1 MFSSPFIEEKNTER
15 LFMEVQWQSEDL
27 RWGHL
32 ASQPLL
38 SPPHFRGSSVVW
50 YVQTRFPARDLASH
64 PTRWTRR
71 ARWDV
76 PPGGSLQIGGP
87 FFLAPVGQ
95 EGFRV
100 WCGNEGARPWYQNW
114 HNDFCFRLL
123 FLLPWALFFL
133 YDQILICPPLTC
145 QVSLFIEQT
154 QAIDKK
160 TKGAI
165 KAGI

>member
-38 SPPHFRGSSVVW
+38 SPPHFRGSSVMW
-50 YVQTRFPARDLASH
+50 YVQTGFPARDLASH
-64 PTRWTRR
+64 PARWTRR

-123 FLLPWALFFL
+123 SPSLSFVFPLWSDLNMSPINLSSFLIHWANTG
-133 YDQILICPPLTC
+133 YW
-145 QVSLFIEQT
+145 
-154 QAIDKK
+154 
-160 TKGAI
+160 
-165 KAGI
+165 